1 MRGSLAADAS
11 RHEEPSIFSQAPA
24 AEALEATAMNRA
36 MELRLDRALTDAAMS
51 FADDWSGDEP
61 GWNKDRSR
69 FRFQAHG
76 LNVEIFKTSSAWSW
90 SITGAMTRGSEKSDD
105 EACAIY
111 GAWVDFAHCIHETL
125 TGEPSDEDA
134 GESIHLL
141 MEAFRAVHKEAGG
154 QWPTLQ

>member
-1 MRGSLAADAS
+1 
-11 RHEEPSIFSQAPA
+11 
-24 AEALEATAMNRA
+24 MNRA
-36 MELRLDRALTDAAMS
+36 MELGLDRALTDAAMS
-51 FADDWSGDEP
+51 FADDRSGDEP
-61 GWNKDRSR
+61 GWNKDRNG

-76 LNVEIFKTSSAWSW
+76 INVKIFKTSSAWSW

-105 EACAIY
+105 EASAMY
-111 GAWVDFAHCIHETL
+111 GAWVDLADCIHETL

-134 GESIHLL
+134 GQSVHLL